1 MSMLE
6 LKASRPPAGEFAGI
20 RPSPGLS
27 GGRSTV
33 KPQGF
38 NRVLDKVGRSQ
49 SATSKPLS
57 RADKSNPPGCEPNLT
72 LVGQESG
79 AAIKTPPSPG
89 SVDKVIA
96 AGDESNHEAE
106 PTGSDRAV
114 VPENYQSITVAAAY
128 PATAHLVPVDV
139 QPTDK
144 MESTS
149 PNQAEIES
157 IAQTQSLT
165 DSGSLISLAPPE
177 SITDQQ
183 DQANPVS
190 ASNNGQSDT
199 ILIEQDMQDHL
210 LPFYTVKSAAKS
222 ADSLVKIENIPDQT
236 AAAPAGTTI
245 GQENELSKTNESS
258 PVKNTATNLGSDN
271 TKPAPNLTTG
281 LTARNQT
288 KAEQSVAPL
297 PPIFGEEEVATPG
310 SGQGNRAVSPEDIR
324 FRLMA
329 KTQVSPGLNQ
339 VPAETDVKALL
350 GEEIKRLRMEK
361 PSSESSVNKVAEP
374 LSAKIQP
381 EVLPPET
388 GVIRPGLNLPQPE
401 LELVT
406 TRPPGAATVDPQDL
420 IEQIVKKVEMVNKA
434 FNTEM
439 KIQLKPE
446 FLGRMVIK
454 IAVEE
459 GIVTAR
465 FITESHQVKHL
476 LENNLGALRQNL
488 ESQGLRVDRT
498 EVNVQLPNG
507 GAFQGDDSGRQQMWQ
522 EYAERNSYN
531 HLPYQAEGDYEAAP
545 ETFPESVSAIA
556 AGAGASLFGEGRLDF
571 TI

>member
-6 LKASRPPAGEFAGI
+6 LKPNSPPAGEFAGI
-20 RPSPGLS
+20 RSVGPGLS

-33 KPQGF
+33 KSQSF
-38 NRVLDKVGRSQ
+38 NRMLDKAGRLQ
-49 SATSKPLS
+49 SASSKPPG
-57 RADKSNPPGCEPNLT
+57 RTDNSNLPGCETNLT

-79 AAIKTPPSPG
+79 AAIKTPPSPEA
-89 SVDKVIA
+89 VPADKVIA
-96 AGDESNHEAE
+96 AGDESNHEPE
-106 PTGSDRAV
+106 PTGIDRAA
-114 VPENYQSITVAAAY
+114 VPEDYQSVTVVAAY
-128 PATAHLVPVDV
+128 PETAHLVAVDA
-139 QPTDK
+139 QLTDEP
-144 MESTS
+144 ESTS
-149 PNQAEIES
+149 INRLGSEPAAKTQSDSGLLINPSSPEIPSDSERPNQANP
-157 IAQTQSLT
+157 
-165 DSGSLISLAPPE
+165 GS
-177 SITDQQ
+177 
-183 DQANPVS
+183 V
-190 ASNNGQSDT
+190 
-199 ILIEQDMQDHL
+199 
-210 LPFYTVKSAAKS
+210 FYALKSATES
-222 ADSLVKIENIPDQT
+222 RDSSVRENIPDQA

-245 GQENELSKTNESS
+245 GQANELSRMNESS
-258 PVKNTATNLGSDN
+258 PVKYTETNLGSDN

-281 LTARNQT
+281 LTAPNQT

-297 PPIFGEEEVATPG
+297 PPVFGEEEVATPG
-310 SGQGNRAVSPEDIR
+310 SGQENRAVSPEDIR

-329 KTQVSPGLNQ
+329 KTQVNPGLNQ

-361 PSSESSVNKVAEP
+361 PSLESGVNKAAEP
-374 LSAKIQP
+374 LSAKTQP
-381 EVLPPET
+381 EVLPPEI
-388 GVIRPGLNLPQPE
+388 GVNRPGLNLPQPE

-406 TRPPGAATVDPQDL
+406 SRPPGAATVDPQDL
-420 IEQIVKKVEMVNKA
+420 LEQIVKKVEMVNKA

-459 GIVTAR
+459 GVVTAR

-488 ESQGLRVDRT
+488 ESQGLKVDRT
-498 EVNVQLPNG
+498 EVNVQLQNG

-545 ETFPESVSAIA
+545 ETFPESVSDIA